1 MALAQHCD
9 AEGCDT
15 WSTAPQEHGFV
26 TVVGQGL
33 ELHFCCLDHA
43 GRYLI
48 ANSSPIEVIE

>member
-48 ANSSPIEVIE
+48 ANSSPTEVIE